1 MFNIVNS
8 EMPCVTF
15 LALYILSF
23 HVLHINSRTS
33 TYWKLSEDGKIEAS
47 SVHLASGE
55 FPTPSGETGLDE
67 DEIFNIITST
77 VRYGTMWSKHE
88 NEATCVDCQQTSAV
102 PTLETPSLVKYVAT
116 LDILF
121 SSSSN

>member
-33 TYWKLSEDGKIEAS
+33 TYWKLSEDGKIEPS
-47 SVHLASGE
+47 PGHLSGGDFPGLSGE
-55 FPTPSGETGLDE
+55 PGLDE
-67 DEIFNIITST
+67 DEVFNIITST
-77 VRYGTMWSKHE
+77 VRFGTMWSKRD
-88 NEATCVDCQQTSAV
+88 NEPTCVDCQQSTSV
-102 PTLETPSLVKYVAT
+102 PQLESSSLVK
-116 LDILF
+116 
-121 SSSSN
+121 

>member
-33 TYWKLSEDGKIEAS
+33 TYWKLSDDGKIEAS
-47 SVHLASGE
+47 SVHLAGGE
-55 FPTPSGETGLDE
+55 FPSPSGEAGLDE

-88 NEATCVDCQQTSAV
+88 NEAACVDCQQTSAV
-102 PTLETPSLVKYVAT
+102 PTVETPSLVKYV
-116 LDILF
+116 LFPEIFILF
-121 SSSSN
+121 E